1 MRTRTSLLYFAGGQA
16 SSLFQGP
23 FCRGSFQ
30 APDLKLPEEK
40 GSGEALPT
48 QVKSSPSNSRDACT
62 SMTNRN
68 RFEAAHTYNDG

>member
-1 MRTRTSLLYFAGGQA
+1 MRTRTSLLYFEGGQA

-30 APDLKLPEEK
+30 APERNCPEEK
-40 GSGEALPT
+40 GSGEQQPMH
-48 QVKSSPSNSRDACT
+48 VKSSPSNSRDAWT

-68 RFEAAHTYNDG
+68 RFDAPHAYNDG

>member
-23 FCRGSFQ
+23 LARGSFQ

-40 GSGEALPT
+40 GSGAQQPMH
-48 QVKSSPSNSRDACT
+48 VKSSPSRSRDAWT

-68 RFEAAHTYNDG
+68 RFDAPQTYNDG

>member
-23 FCRGSFQ
+23 LARGSFQ
-30 APDLKLPEEK
+30 APDLKLPEVK
-40 GSGEALPT
+40 GSGDALPT
-48 QVKSSPSNSRDACT
+48 HVKSSPSNSRDAWT

-68 RFEAAHTYNDG
+68 RFDAPHTYNDG

>member
-23 FCRGSFQ
+23 LAKGSFQ
-30 APDLKLPEEK
+30 APERNCPEEK
-40 GSGEALPT
+40 GSGEAQPI
-48 QVKSSPSNSRDACT
+48 QVKSSPSTSFEACT

-68 RFEAAHTYNDG
+68 RLDAPQTYNDG